1 MMKNKSREA
10 SKTKNRGFVKFLE
23 MNIPHSATGNVRMPY
38 VNAGGY
44 ITYIVR

>member
-1 MMKNKSREA
+1 MAGNKGTDTQ
-10 SKTKNRGFVKFLE
+10 KTKRRGFLKLIE
-23 MNIPHSATGNVRMPY
+23 LNIPQSATGNVRMPY

>member
-1 MMKNKSREA
+1 MAIGKSTDTK
-10 SKTKNRGFVKFLE
+10 KTKRRGFLKFLE
-23 MNIPHSATGNVRMPY
+23 LNIPHSATGNVRMPY